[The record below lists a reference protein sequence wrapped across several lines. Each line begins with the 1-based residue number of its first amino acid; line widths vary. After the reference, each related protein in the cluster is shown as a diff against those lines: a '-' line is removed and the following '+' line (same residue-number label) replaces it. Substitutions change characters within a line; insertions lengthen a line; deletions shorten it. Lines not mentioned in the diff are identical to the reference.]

1 MATLTVYNRSGKP
14 VGTYEID
21 PAELAPR
28 INKQLLHDAVVMYQA
43 NARQGTFK
51 TKSRGEVSGS
61 TRKLYRQKGTGRA
74 RAGDRKSGTRRG
86 GGHIF
91 AKRPRDFGYRLP
103 RKALQ
108 IALRMALAAKIRYNQ
123 LKLID
128 ELAFEAPSTKSMA
141 AILRALEL
149 NNTTLLV
156 ATEDYAPVVYKS
168 GRNIKGVSVLPVS
181 DLNAYTVLRPRQ
193 LLMTRAALDAIRA
206 RAARPAEV

>member
-1 MATLTVYNRSGKP
+1 MATLTVYNRSGQP

-108 IALRMALAAKIRYNQ
+108 IALRMALAAKIRDNQ
-123 LKLID
+123 VKLID

-206 RAARPAEV
+206 RAARPAEA